1 MDVVL
6 LGILAAAAALVAI
19 FLLPALLELKRA
31 ARSATLTLDAIR
43 SEIRPTLQVVQG
55 TLQEFRALANRANQ
69 DLLRI
74 EETVEHAK
82 RMLDPAVKLVELT
95 RAAGK
100 VTQITLLA
108 RAAQKG
114 VGVFLDRLGKL
125 PGGDYHDLRKQ

>member
-1 MDVVL
+1 
-6 LGILAAAAALVAI
+6 
-19 FLLPALLELKRA
+19 
-31 ARSATLTLDAIR
+31 
-43 SEIRPTLQVVQG
+43 
-55 TLQEFRALANRANQ
+55 
-69 DLLRI
+69 
-74 EETVEHAK
+74 
-82 RMLDPAVKLVELT
+82 MLDPAVKLVELT